1 MTKTWRP
8 EMARF
13 WKGEAVVVVIL
24 FVSICRYFN
33 DDGTGG
39 GGGGGGGGGARY
51 SSRPWELASAS
62 IWSRRPAERI
72 GIDDERLAFVVV
84 VFIIVVR
91 ALFSTH
97 NYFPVTCFPSD
108 SKSNC
113 DYKSHYWSIR
123 EREIRAYT
131 VLF

>member
-33 DDGTGG
+33 DDGTG

-97 NYFPVTCFPSD
+97 NYFPVTFFPSD

-113 DYKSHYWSIR
+113 DYKSHCWSIR
-123 EREIRAYT
+123 ERDPCIYII
-131 VLF
+131 